1 MHLGFSLLSVGIFPL
16 SLSTLTNASASPRPA
31 APRARAEG
39 LEPTLP
45 LHRRPLSPRQV
56 PRADVARVCCA
67 ALTEPAAANLSL
79 DLASRPE
86 GEGAVTDSPGSLF
99 ASLGGKSCDYS
110 TVLDDPPSIFA
121 TG

>member
-1 MHLGFSLLSVGIFPL
+1 M
-16 SLSTLTNASASPRPA
+16 
-31 APRARAEG
+31 
-39 LEPTLP
+39 
-45 LHRRPLSPRQV
+45 

-67 ALTEPAAANLSL
+67 ALTEPAAADLSL

-110 TVLDDPPSIFA
+110 TVLEDPPSIFA